1 MLAKDDMHN
10 WRSRFLR
17 YIDKDQ
23 KVPEQHQASQLMNMT
38 SRYRLILNKKKEAIQ
53 LLLTRIGNEIIKL
66 LMHVRTS
73 QELWEASKGYNKVN
87 NQDSRC
93 QGQNLFWSL
102 VNFILHRWSLSNH
115 LAPTSKA
122 SLQPDLMQLH
132 DTMANEID
140 KPITPPS
147 ESASEKTKLYKPTNN
162 NLRTS
167 SNTRNKNVDT
177 TPRYK
182 NDNQTGQFRNQRA
195 VNVVGARE
203 TIGGL
208 VVTTV
213 WGHNEVPNAD
223 SGTDTKPS
231 EQVQYDT
238 DDNVFTNDIQ
248 HFDQSE
254 SIRMI
259 QNDVDVMMSVLHCNL
274 IANLKLDVDE
284 NKKIQKQLK
293 KANATL
299 TQELTECK
307 SILAETSRTLGE
319 SNSIRD
325 SCLVALQNKQTEFE
339 RYKAFNDRTVD
350 YDKLE
355 LVKEKREDVSSNSV
369 FYQVTL
375 RCLVKEK
382 TKETGSFSNSLER
395 INFAKKKSVLKTNES
410 NGLSKPVTLQNL
422 PKTATQVVR
431 NTNVIKPDM
440 YRIASSTTQTRAP
453 QLTQT
458 SRNTNPRV
466 STSTG
471 VITKANV
478 SQTTTLGAIN
488 GRKIVQ
494 LILFIVDSGC
504 TKHMTGNLSLLCNF
518 VEKYLGTVRFG
529 NDQFALIL
537 GYGDLV
543 QGNITIKRVYYVEGK
558 DVLTG
563 LVPQRQKASDYDNP
577 DPAQKLQK
585 ISYSAG
591 QRSPVNQVRKK
602 IYQSQFKGRWTT
614 CNRIT
619 EMCMFALTVSII
631 EPKNI
636 KDAMADSAW
645 IEAMQEELH
654 QCWTDYSLELVWT
667 DLCQKGIDFEES
679 FALVARLEAVRI
691 FVAYAAHKSFPMYQM
706 DVKMA
711 FLNGPLKEEIY
722 VAQPDGFV
730 DPDHSQKSLP
740 LREKPLYGLKQAR
753 GPAKYN
759 LEILKNHGMEKGQ
772 SIGTPM
778 ATKPILDA
786 DLSGE
791 PEIGPTKIELTL
803 EQSQQGVSNDV
814 YSQWTNGN
822 LPVSSSNNTVVGE
835 LAEILYESS
844 LKSDSL
850 PHAHAHSTKTFYKHQ
865 DSRIMKAQE
874 LKIKT
879 SANSDINDNSS
890 EIKLRGRL
898 LESFQDDARTDTSLN
913 HPNPVLAIKGN
924 HDQGNNGNQA
934 RDSAFNIGI
943 AKAQQDP
950 NFKTSTLSFIDHLL
964 PVVNPGYETEIAS
977 GLKAVTNMIVRGSR
991 FELEGYEFIIDLISF
1006 GHGSFD
1012 VIVGMDWLS
1021 QLRAKIVCYEK
1032 IVHISLSNR
1041 ENMEVHRERPEGN
1054 LKQLKT
1060 MKVNEPKLEDI
1071 PVIREFPGVFLK
1083 YLLGLPPSREVEF
1096 HIDLIPGA
1104 MPVAKSPY
1112 RLAPIEMQEL
1122 SNQLKEL
1129 QEKGFIRPSSS
1140 TWGASV
1146 LIDDLFGQLQGS
1158 RTYLDKFVIVF
1169 INDILIYSKSKE
1181 EHEVHLK
1188 LIVELLEKDKLFGK
1202 FSKCE
1207 FWLQEFR
1214 FLRHVVNNEGIHVDP
1229 SKIEEVKNW
1238 KPPKTLTE
1246 IRSFLGLAGY
1256 YKLFSVNFSKIAK
1269 PLTLL
1274 T

>member
-147 ESASEKTKLYKPTNN
+147 ESASEKTVILNQAQ
-162 NLRTS
+162 
-167 SNTRNKNVDT
+167 KNVDT
-177 TPRYK
+177 TSRYK

-382 TKETGSFSNSLER
+382 TK
-395 INFAKKKSVLKTNES
+395 
-410 NGLSKPVTLQNL
+410 PVTLQNL

-453 QLTQT
+453 QLNQT

-488 GRKIVQ
+488 GRKIAQ
-494 LILFIVDSGC
+494 LFLFIVDSGC
-504 TKHMTGNLSLLCNF
+504 TKHMTGNLSLLFGSKKYHDQKGLLRRRSQSKSFPRLGNSVMRDWEVAFEKSTCF
-518 VEKYLGTVRFG
+518 VR
-529 NDQFALIL
+529 DSS
-537 GYGDLV
+537 
-543 QGNITIKRVYYVEGK
+543 GK
-558 DVLTG
+558 DVLTVSKAKRSSFKLKTVPSSKGRLNLLHIDLCGPMQVASINGKKYILVIVNDYSIYTWTLFLRSKDETPEVLKDFLTMIQRNLQTLVISVRTDRGTEFLNKTLNAFFKEEGIAHQTSTPRTPEQNSVVERQNRTLIEAARTMLSASKLPLFFWTEAIATACYTKNRLIIIPTHEKTAYRIINDKKSLIKHLHIFGCTCYLTRDGENLDKMKEKGDPCILVGYSTQSKGYRVYNKRIRLIVESIHLRFDEIKEMLETSVANDTSG
-563 LVPQRQKASDYDNP
+563 LVPQRQKASNYDNP
-577 DPAQKLQK
+577 DPAPELQNV
-585 ISYSAG
+585 
-591 QRSPVNQVRKK
+591 SPLAD
-602 IYQSQFKGRWTT
+602 
-614 CNRIT
+614 IT
-619 EMCMFALTVSII
+619 V
-631 EPKNI
+631 
-636 KDAMADSAW
+636 
-645 IEAMQEELH
+645 
-654 QCWTDYSLELVWT
+654 
-667 DLCQKGIDFEES
+667 
-679 FALVARLEAVRI
+679 
-691 FVAYAAHKSFPMYQM
+691 
-706 DVKMA
+706 
-711 FLNGPLKEEIY
+711 
-722 VAQPDGFV
+722 
-730 DPDHSQKSLP
+730 
-740 LREKPLYGLKQAR
+740 
-753 GPAKYN
+753 
-759 LEILKNHGMEKGQ
+759 
-772 SIGTPM
+772 
-778 ATKPILDA
+778 
-786 DLSGE
+786 
-791 PEIGPTKIELTL
+791 
-803 EQSQQGVSNDV
+803 QSQQELDLLFGPLYDEFFNDGTSRV
-814 YSQWTNGN
+814 N
-822 LPVSSSNNTVVGE
+822 
-835 LAEILYESS
+835 
-844 LKSDSL
+844 KSFS
-850 PHAHAHSTKTFYKHQ
+850 PT
-865 DSRIMKAQE
+865 
-874 LKIKT
+874 
-879 SANSDINDNSS
+879 DNS
-890 EIKLRGRL
+890 
-898 LESFQDDARTDTSLN
+898 T
-913 HPNPVLAIKGN
+913 
-924 HDQGNNGNQA
+924 
-934 RDSAFNIGI
+934 
-943 AKAQQDP
+943 
-950 NFKTSTLSFIDHLL
+950 
-964 PVVNPGYETEIAS
+964 
-977 GLKAVTNMIVRGSR
+977 
-991 FELEGYEFIIDLISF
+991 
-1006 GHGSFD
+1006 
-1012 VIVGMDWLS
+1012 
-1021 QLRAKIVCYEK
+1021 
-1032 IVHISLSNR
+1032 
-1041 ENMEVHRERPEGN
+1041 
-1054 LKQLKT
+1054 
-1060 MKVNEPKLEDI
+1060 
-1071 PVIREFPGVFLK
+1071 
-1083 YLLGLPPSREVEF
+1083 
-1096 HIDLIPGA
+1096 
-1104 MPVAKSPY
+1104 
-1112 RLAPIEMQEL
+1112 
-1122 SNQLKEL
+1122 
-1129 QEKGFIRPSSS
+1129 
-1140 TWGASV
+1140 
-1146 LIDDLFGQLQGS
+1146 
-1158 RTYLDKFVIVF
+1158 
-1169 INDILIYSKSKE
+1169 
-1181 EHEVHLK
+1181 
-1188 LIVELLEKDKLFGK
+1188 
-1202 FSKCE
+1202 
-1207 FWLQEFR
+1207 
-1214 FLRHVVNNEGIHVDP
+1214 
-1229 SKIEEVKNW
+1229 
-1238 KPPKTLTE
+1238 
-1246 IRSFLGLAGY
+1246 
-1256 YKLFSVNFSKIAK
+1256 
-1269 PLTLL
+1269 
-1274 T
+1274 